1 MFKKII
7 LISLL
12 GMSVLGFSHRK
23 HSKKVERP
31 IPQLQIP
38 RCKNIQIREQEWE
51 QYQTEL
57 RLKGYKILRAITSD
71 TTFSVLV
78 EDSNGNRKIEE
89 KVWCSFD

>member
-1 MFKKII
+1 MIKKLV

-12 GMSVLGFSHRK
+12 SMSMLGFSHRK
-23 HSKKVERP
+23 HSKRVEKP

-38 RCKNIQIREQEWE
+38 RCKNTQIREQEWE
-51 QYQTEL
+51 RYQAEL